1 MVVLQSGILLF
12 LMRQTFVCSFMNY
25 SLPYLKFV
33 RRLYPKHNSQ
43 IMLLCIRSKRKK
55 KKKIRR
61 IIDDAELG
69 EETKR
74 KIAIEKVLFFL
85 MIDLVKSVMSVLIMH
100 CVVILCRN
108 VKNA

>member
-1 MVVLQSGILLF
+1 MF
-12 LMRQTFVCSFMNY
+12 
-25 SLPYLKFV
+25 
-33 RRLYPKHNSQ
+33 YPKHNSQ
-43 IMLLCIRSKRKK
+43 ITLYCDSSKRKK

-74 KIAIEKVLFFL
+74 KIAIEKVLC
-85 MIDLVKSVMSVLIMH
+85 VLNARYGQI
-100 CVVILCRN
+100 CYVITDYPLFTILCRN

>member
-1 MVVLQSGILLF
+1 VIQSPQIQMVVLQSGILLF

-33 RRLYPKHNSQ
+33 MRLYPKHNSQ

-74 KIAIEKVLFFL
+74 KIAIEKVLFFF
-85 MIDLVKSVMSVLIMH
+85 
-100 CVVILCRN
+100 
-108 VKNA
+108 